1 MILSILKKII
11 GSKNN
16 RDLRRIRKTVAEIN
30 SLEES
35 LKLFSDKDLRE
46 KTNQFRDRLASGE
59 QLDEMLAEAFATV
72 RETSRRVLA
81 MRHFDVQL
89 IGGITLHEGRI
100 AEMRTGEG
108 KTLAA
113 TLSAYLNALPAK
125 GVHIITVNDYLAK
138 RDAQWMLPLYRALG
152 LSLGVIQSHR
162 GGNEAS
168 SFYCSADDE
177 NGLTVSTRKE
187 AYAADI
193 TYGTNNEFGFD
204 YLRDNMAVSS
214 EQLVQG
220 ELFYSVIDE
229 VDSILVDEAR
239 TPLIIS
245 GKVSDSTKWY
255 SDFTRIVKGMKR
267 DVHYEI
273 DEAKKQVHTTEVG
286 VEYVESKLGI
296 KNLYENTQT
305 NFIHYLTATLRAKT
319 IFTKDVDYI
328 IADGQIKIVDEFT
341 GRVLEG
347 RRYSDGLHQA
357 LEAKENVKIQDENQ
371 TLASIT
377 YQNYF
382 RMYENLAGMTGTAK
396 TEEEEFVQIYNL
408 EVVEIPTNLPIQ
420 RSDQQD
426 AVYKTNSAKLDA
438 VIEDIKLRNTKGQ
451 PILLGTV
458 SVEASEEISKLL
470 TSKGIVHNVLN
481 AKNHEEEANI
491 VAQAGRLGA
500 VTVAT
505 NMAGRGV
512 DIKLGGNPEDMAIQ
526 LQIKENQQDN
536 PNFLKTKIVEFE
548 SKVEKEKQ
556 DVLELGGLYVL
567 GTERHESRRI
577 DNQLRGRSGRQG
589 DPGESRFY
597 ISLQDDLM
605 RRFQG
610 ERIESIMNKL
620 NLPDEERIE
629 QSMVTKSIE
638 RAQAQVESLNFE
650 IRKNVL
656 KFDQVLN
663 QQRDVIYKWRRELL
677 RSESIHDLIEGWF
690 EDVVDLISKNIENY
704 KKSYE
709 SLDQFKDLVENE
721 LSELLSDAAKNKLFQ
736 NLEINDNLD
745 IEKSLKDLF
754 YDNEK
759 QDENNFWNLA
769 RGSALSFIDQ
779 SWKDHLAEMDYL
791 RSGIG
796 LRAMGQRDPL
806 VEYQNEGYDLFEELI
821 DNVKFSVI
829 RILLNFDKNLI
840 VQKEKNIDD
849 NVKEKTITKD
859 KIGRN
864 DPCYCGSGKK
874 YKKCGMVDACIK
886 KS

>member
-1 MILSILKKII
+1 LSIFKKVLSV
-11 GSKNN
+11 GSGKLASELNT
-16 RDLRRIRKTVAEIN
+16 IVAAIN
-30 SLEES
+30 SKEQEFE
-35 LKLFSDKDLRE
+35 KFSDKE
-46 KTNQFRDRLASGE
+46 IKTNFQNLSEKLEDSPQSIE
-59 QLDEMLAEAFATV
+59 IEAFAYT
-72 RETSRRVLA
+72 REAAKRTLGQ
-81 MRHFDVQL
+81 RHYDVQ
-89 IGGITLHEGRI
+89 IFGGLVLLRNKI
-100 AEMRTGEG
+100 AEMKTGEG
-108 KTLAA
+108 KTLVS
-113 TLSAYLNALPAK
+113 TLPISLMALYKK
-125 GVHIITVNDYLAK
+125 GVHVVTVNEYLAK
-138 RDAQWMLPLYRALG
+138 RDAEWMSPIYEFLG
-152 LSLGVIQSHR
+152 LEVGLIHSNQDPLDKA
-162 GGNEAS
+162 AS
-168 SFYCSADDE
+168 Y
-177 NGLTVSTRKE
+177 KK
-187 AYAADI
+187 DI

-255 SDFTRIVKGMKR
+255 SDFTKIVKGMKK
-267 DVHYEI
+267 DIHYEI
-273 DEAKKQVHTTEVG
+273 DEAKKQVHTTEAG

-296 KNLYENTQT
+296 NNLYENTQT

-328 IADGQIKIVDEFT
+328 VADGQIKIVDEFT

-420 RSDQQD
+420 RMDKQD
-426 AVYKTNSAKLDA
+426 AVYKTNVAKLDA
-438 VIEDIKLRNTKGQ
+438 VIEDIKIRNDKGQ

-458 SVEASEEISKLL
+458 SVEASEEISKIL

-481 AKNHEEEANI
+481 AKNHEQEAHI
-491 VAQAGRLGA
+491 IAQAGRLGA

-512 DIKLGGNPEDMAIQ
+512 DIKLGGNPEEMAIQ
-526 LQIKENQQDN
+526 HQIKENQQDN
-536 PNFLKTKIVEFE
+536 QDFLNSKISEFE
-548 SKVEKEKQ
+548 SEVEKEKKQ
-556 DVLELGGLYVL
+556 VLELGGLYVL

-677 RSESIHDLIEGWF
+677 RSQSIKNLIEGWF
-690 EDVVDLISKNIENY
+690 EDVTDIVSNNIESY
-704 KKSYE
+704 KKNYE
-709 SLDQFKDLVENE
+709 TLDDFKILVENE
-721 LSELLSDAAKNKLFQ
+721 LSELLSDTTKNKLIQ
-736 NLEINDNLD
+736 KLEINDNLE
-745 IEKSLKDLF
+745 IKKSLEELF
-754 YDNEK
+754 YNNEN
-759 QDENNFWNLA
+759 QDINNFWNLA

-821 DNVKFSVI
+821 DNVKFSVV

-840 VQKEKNIDD
+840 VKKEKNIDD
-849 NVKEKTITKD
+849 NVKEKTILKD

-874 YKKCGMVDACIK
+874 YKKCGMINACIK

>member
-1 MILSILKKII
+1 MSIFKKVLSV
-11 GSKNN
+11 GSGKLASELNDVV
-16 RDLRRIRKTVAEIN
+16 RAIN
-30 SLEES
+30 DKEKEFE
-35 LKLFSDKDLRE
+35 LFSDEEIKVNFQDLSKKLNGDPQSIE
-46 KTNQFRDRLASGE
+46 V
-59 QLDEMLAEAFATV
+59 EAFAYI
-72 RETSRRVLA
+72 REAAKRTLGQ
-81 MRHFDVQL
+81 RHYDVQL
-89 IGGITLHEGRI
+89 FGGLVLLRNRI
-100 AEMRTGEG
+100 AEMKTGEG
-108 KTLAA
+108 KTLVS
-113 TLSAYLNALPAK
+113 TLPISLMALFKK
-125 GVHIITVNDYLAK
+125 GVHVVTVNEYLAK
-138 RDAQWMLPLYRALG
+138 RDAEWMSPIYNFLG
-152 LSLGVIQSHR
+152 LEV
-162 GGNEAS
+162 
-168 SFYCSADDE
+168 
-177 NGLTVSTRKE
+177 GLIYSKQDPE
-187 AYAADI
+187 EKNQAYKKDI

-204 YLRDNMAVSS
+204 YLRDNMAISS

-255 SDFTRIVKGMKR
+255 SEFTKIVKGMKR
-267 DVHYEI
+267 DIHYEI
-273 DEAKKQVHTTEVG
+273 DEAKKQVHTTELG

-296 KNLYENTQT
+296 PNLYENTKT

-319 IFTKDVDYI
+319 IFVKDVDYI
-328 IADGQIKIVDEFT
+328 VADGQIKIVDEFT

-420 RSDQQD
+420 RVDQQD
-426 AVYKTNSAKLDA
+426 AVYKTNKAKLDA
-438 VIEDIKLRNTKGQ
+438 VIEDIKLRNKNGQ

-458 SVEASEEISKLL
+458 SVEASEEISKML

-481 AKNHEEEANI
+481 AKNHEQEAGI
-491 VAQAGRLGA
+491 IAQAGKLGA

-512 DIKLGGNPEDMAIQ
+512 DIKLGGNPEEMAIQ
-526 LQIKENQQDN
+526 LQINENELDN
-536 PNFLKTKIVEFE
+536 PNYLK
-548 SKVEKEKQ
+548 SKVLDLEENVEKEKEKI
-556 DVLELGGLYVL
+556 LSLGGLYVL

-597 ISLQDDLM
+597 ISLQDELM

-620 NLPDEERIE
+620 NLPDDERIE

-677 RSESIHDLIEGWF
+677 RSANIDDLIEGWLS
-690 EDVVDLISKNIENY
+690 DVLETVANNIESY

-709 SLDQFKDLVENE
+709 NLENFNELVENE
-721 LSELLSDAAKNKLFQ
+721 LGELLSDSIRSKFLKNLQ
-736 NLEINDNLD
+736 INDDLD
-745 IEKSLKDLF
+745 IFNDLENLF
-754 YDNEK
+754 NENKK
-759 QDENNFWNLA
+759 QDRDNFWNLA

-779 SWKDHLAEMDYL
+779 SWKDHLSEMDYL

-806 VEYQNEGYDLFEELI
+806 VEYQNEGFDLFEELI
-821 DNVKFSVI
+821 NNVKFSVI
-829 RILLNFDKNLI
+829 RILLNFDNNLI
-840 VQKEKNIDD
+840 VKKEKNIDD
-849 NVKEKTITKD
+849 NVKEKVITKD

-874 YKKCGMVDACIK
+874 YKKCGLVDKCIK

>member
-1 MILSILKKII
+1 MSIFKKVLSVGSGKLASELKTIV
-11 GSKNN
+11 
-16 RDLRRIRKTVAEIN
+16 DAIN
-30 SLEES
+30 SKEQELE
-35 LKLFSDKDLRE
+35 KFSDQE
-46 KTNQFRDRLASGE
+46 IKTNFQNLSKHLE
-59 QLDEMLAEAFATV
+59 NSPQNIEIEAFAYT
-72 RETSRRVLA
+72 REAAKRTLGQ
-81 MRHFDVQL
+81 RHYDVQ
-89 IGGITLHEGRI
+89 IFGGLVLLRNKI
-100 AEMRTGEG
+100 AEMKTGEG
-108 KTLAA
+108 KTLVS
-113 TLSAYLNALPAK
+113 TLPISLMALYKK
-125 GVHIITVNDYLAK
+125 GVHVVTVNEYLAK
-138 RDAQWMLPLYRALG
+138 RDAEWMRPVYEFLG
-152 LSLGVIQSHR
+152 LEVGLIHSNQDPFDKV
-162 GGNEAS
+162 AS
-168 SFYCSADDE
+168 Y
-177 NGLTVSTRKE
+177 KK
-187 AYAADI
+187 DI

-220 ELFYSVIDE
+220 ELFYSVVDE

-245 GKVSDSTKWY
+245 GKVGDSTKWY

-267 DVHYEI
+267 DIHYEI
-273 DEAKKQVHTTEVG
+273 DEAKKQVHTTEGG

-296 KNLYENTQT
+296 NNLYENTQT

-328 IADGQIKIVDEFT
+328 VADGQIKIVDEFT

-420 RSDQQD
+420 RMDQQD
-426 AVYKTNSAKLDA
+426 AVYKTNRAKLDA
-438 VIEDIKLRNTKGQ
+438 VIEDIKIRNNKGQ

-458 SVEASEEISKLL
+458 SVEASEEISKIL
-470 TSKGIVHNVLN
+470 TSKGIIHNVLN
-481 AKNHEEEANI
+481 AKNHEQEAHI
-491 VAQAGRLGA
+491 IAQAGRMGA

-512 DIKLGGNPEDMAIQ
+512 DIKLGGNPEEMALQQQ
-526 LQIKENQQDN
+526 LKENQQDN
-536 PNFLKTKIVEFE
+536 QEFLNLKISEFE
-548 SKVEKEKQ
+548 SEVEKEKKL
-556 DVLELGGLYVL
+556 VLELGGLYVL

-677 RSESIHDLIEGWF
+677 RSQNIQNLIEEWF
-690 EDVVDLISKNIENY
+690 EDVADIVSNNIESY
-704 KKSYE
+704 KKNYE
-709 SLDQFKDLVENE
+709 TLEDFKNLVENE
-721 LSELLSDAAKNKLFQ
+721 LSELLSDATKNKLIQ
-736 NLEINDNLD
+736 KIEINDNLD
-745 IEKSLKDLF
+745 IKKILEELF
-754 YDNEK
+754 YNNEN
-759 QDENNFWNLA
+759 QDVSNFWNLA

-821 DNVKFSVI
+821 DNVKFSVV
-829 RILLNFDKNLI
+829 RILLNFDKNLL
-840 VQKEKNIDD
+840 VKKETNIDD

>member
-1 MILSILKKII
+1 MSIFKKVLSV
-11 GSKNN
+11 GSGKLASELNN
-16 RDLRRIRKTVAEIN
+16 VVQAIN
-30 SLEES
+30 DKEKEFE
-35 LKLFSDKDLRE
+35 LFSDEEIKLNFQDLSKKLNGDPQSIE
-46 KTNQFRDRLASGE
+46 V
-59 QLDEMLAEAFATV
+59 EAFAYI
-72 RETSRRVLA
+72 REAAKRTLGQ
-81 MRHFDVQL
+81 RHYDVQL
-89 IGGITLHEGRI
+89 FGGLVLLRNKI
-100 AEMRTGEG
+100 AEMKTGEG
-108 KTLAA
+108 KTLVS
-113 TLSAYLNALPAK
+113 TLPISLMALFKK
-125 GVHIITVNDYLAK
+125 GVHVVTVNEYLAK
-138 RDAQWMLPLYRALG
+138 RDAEWMSPIYNFLG
-152 LSLGVIQSHR
+152 LDV
-162 GGNEAS
+162 
-168 SFYCSADDE
+168 
-177 NGLTVSTRKE
+177 GLIHSNQDPEEKNQ
-187 AYAADI
+187 AYKKDI

-204 YLRDNMAVSS
+204 YLRDNMAISS

-255 SDFTRIVKGMKR
+255 SEFTKIVKGMKR

-273 DEAKKQVHTTEVG
+273 DEAKKQVHTTELG
-286 VEYVESKLGI
+286 VEFVESKLGI
-296 KNLYENTQT
+296 SNLYENTKT

-319 IFTKDVDYI
+319 IFVKDVDYI
-328 IADGQIKIVDEFT
+328 VSDGQIKIVDEFT

-357 LEAKENVKIQDENQ
+357 LEAKENVRIQDENQ

-420 RSDQQD
+420 RADQQD
-426 AVYKTNSAKLDA
+426 AVYKTNKAKLDA
-438 VIEDIKLRNTKGQ
+438 VIEDIKLRNQSGQ

-458 SVEASEEISKLL
+458 SVEASEEISKIL

-481 AKNHEEEANI
+481 AKNHEQEANI
-491 VAQAGRLGA
+491 IAQAGKLGA

-512 DIKLGGNPEDMAIQ
+512 DIKLGGNAEEMA
-526 LQIKENQQDN
+526 LQFQINENQQDN
-536 PNFLKTKIVEFE
+536 TNYLQSKISELEENVEI
-548 SKVEKEKQ
+548 EKEK
-556 DVLELGGLYVL
+556 VLSLGGLYVL

-597 ISLQDDLM
+597 ISLQDELM

-610 ERIESIMNKL
+610 ERIESIMTKL
-620 NLPDEERIE
+620 NLPDDERIE

-677 RSESIHDLIEGWF
+677 RSKNINGLIEGWLS
-690 EDVVDLISKNIENY
+690 DVLETVANNIDSHKKTYENL
-704 KKSYE
+704 E
-709 SLDQFKDLVENE
+709 HFNELVENE
-721 LSELLSDAAKNKLFQ
+721 LGELLSDSVRSKFLKNLQINDDLDIYK
-736 NLEINDNLD
+736 NLENLFN
-745 IEKSLKDLF
+745 E
-754 YDNEK
+754 NEK
-759 QDENNFWNLA
+759 QDVDNFWNLA

-779 SWKDHLAEMDYL
+779 SWKDHLSEMDYL

-806 VEYQNEGYDLFEELI
+806 VEYQNEGYDLSLI
-821 DNVKFSVI
+821 HI
-829 RILLNFDKNLI
+829 
-840 VQKEKNIDD
+840 
-849 NVKEKTITKD
+849 
-859 KIGRN
+859 
-864 DPCYCGSGKK
+864 
-874 YKKCGMVDACIK
+874 
-886 KS
+886 

>member
-1 MILSILKKII
+1 MSIFKKVLSV
-11 GSKNN
+11 GSGKLASELN
-16 RDLRRIRKTVAEIN
+16 DVVQAIN
-30 SLEES
+30 DKEKEFE
-35 LKLFSDKDLRE
+35 LFSDEEIKLNFQDLSKKLNGDPQSIE
-46 KTNQFRDRLASGE
+46 V
-59 QLDEMLAEAFATV
+59 EAFAYI
-72 RETSRRVLA
+72 REAAKRTLGQ
-81 MRHFDVQL
+81 RHYDVQL
-89 IGGITLHEGRI
+89 FGGLVLLRNKI
-100 AEMRTGEG
+100 AEMKTGEG
-108 KTLAA
+108 KTLVS
-113 TLSAYLNALPAK
+113 TLPISLMALFKK
-125 GVHIITVNDYLAK
+125 GVHVVTVNEYLAK
-138 RDAQWMLPLYRALG
+138 RDAEWMSPIYNFLG
-152 LSLGVIQSHR
+152 LEV
-162 GGNEAS
+162 
-168 SFYCSADDE
+168 
-177 NGLTVSTRKE
+177 GLIHSNQDPEEKNQ
-187 AYAADI
+187 AYKKDI

-204 YLRDNMAVSS
+204 YLRDNMAISS

-255 SDFTRIVKGMKR
+255 SEFTKIVKGMKR

-273 DEAKKQVHTTEVG
+273 DEAKKQVHTTELG
-286 VEYVESKLGI
+286 VEFVESKLGI
-296 KNLYENTQT
+296 SNLYENTKT

-319 IFTKDVDYI
+319 IFVKDVDYI
-328 IADGQIKIVDEFT
+328 VSDGQIKIVDEFT

-357 LEAKENVKIQDENQ
+357 LEAKENVRIQDENQ

-420 RSDQQD
+420 RADQQD
-426 AVYKTNSAKLDA
+426 AVYKTNKAKLDA
-438 VIEDIKLRNTKGQ
+438 VIEDIKLRNQNGQ
-451 PILLGTV
+451 PVLLGTV
-458 SVEASEEISKLL
+458 SVEASEEISKIL

-481 AKNHEEEANI
+481 AKNHEQEANI
-491 VAQAGRLGA
+491 IAQAGKLGA

-512 DIKLGGNPEDMAIQ
+512 DIKLGGNAEEMALQ
-526 LQIKENQQDN
+526 LQINENQQDN
-536 PNFLKTKIVEFE
+536 PNYLE
-548 SKVEKEKQ
+548 SKISELEENVEIEKEK
-556 DVLELGGLYVL
+556 VLSLGGLYVL

-597 ISLQDDLM
+597 ISLQDELM

-610 ERIESIMNKL
+610 ERIESIMTKL
-620 NLPDEERIE
+620 NLPDDERIE

-677 RSESIHDLIEGWF
+677 RSKNINGLIEGWLS
-690 EDVVDLISKNIENY
+690 DVLETVANNIDSY
-704 KKSYE
+704 KKTYE
-709 SLDQFKDLVENE
+709 NLEHFNELVEND
-721 LSELLSDAAKNKLFQ
+721 LGELLSDSVRSKFLKNLQ
-736 NLEINDNLD
+736 INDDLD
-745 IEKSLKDLF
+745 IYKGLENLF
-754 YDNEK
+754 NENEK
-759 QDENNFWNLA
+759 QDVDNFWNLA

-779 SWKDHLAEMDYL
+779 SWKDHLSEMDYL

-821 DNVKFSVI
+821 NNVKFSVI

-840 VQKEKNIDD
+840 VQKDKNIDD
-849 NVKEKTITKD
+849 NVKEKVITKD

-874 YKKCGMVDACIK
+874 YKKCGLVDKCIK

>member
-1 MILSILKKII
+1 MSIFKKVLSV
-11 GSKNN
+11 GSGK
-16 RDLRRIRKTVAEIN
+16 
-30 SLEES
+30 
-35 LKLFSDKDLRE
+35 
-46 KTNQFRDRLASGE
+46 LASE
-59 QLDEMLAEAFATV
+59 LNNVVQAINDKEKEFELLSDEEIKLNFQDLSKKLNGDPQSIEVEAFAYT
-72 RETSRRVLA
+72 REAAKRTLGQ
-81 MRHFDVQL
+81 RHYDVQL
-89 IGGITLHEGRI
+89 FGGLVLLRNKI
-100 AEMRTGEG
+100 AEMKTGEG
-108 KTLAA
+108 KTLVS
-113 TLSAYLNALPAK
+113 TLPISLMALFKK
-125 GVHIITVNDYLAK
+125 GVHVVTVNEYLAK
-138 RDAQWMLPLYRALG
+138 RDAEWMNPIYNFLG
-152 LSLGVIQSHR
+152 LEVGLIHSNQ
-162 GGNEAS
+162 
-168 SFYCSADDE
+168 DPDE
-177 NGLTVSTRKE
+177 KNQ
-187 AYAADI
+187 AYKKDI

-204 YLRDNMAVSS
+204 YLRDNLAISS

-255 SDFTRIVKGMKR
+255 SEFTKIVKGMKR

-273 DEAKKQVHTTEVG
+273 DEAKKQVHTTELG
-286 VEYVESKLGI
+286 VEFVESKLGI
-296 KNLYENTQT
+296 SNLYENTKT

-319 IFTKDVDYI
+319 IFVKDVDYI
-328 IADGQIKIVDEFT
+328 VSDGQIKIVDEFT

-357 LEAKENVKIQDENQ
+357 LEAKENVRIQDENQ

-420 RSDQQD
+420 RADQQD
-426 AVYKTNSAKLDA
+426 AVYKTNKAKLDA
-438 VIEDIKLRNTKGQ
+438 VIEDIKLRNQNGQ

-458 SVEASEEISKLL
+458 SVEASEEISKIL

-481 AKNHEEEANI
+481 AKNHEQEANI
-491 VAQAGRLGA
+491 IAQAGKLGA

-512 DIKLGGNPEDMAIQ
+512 DIKLGGNAEEMALQ
-526 LQIKENQQDN
+526 LQINENQQDN
-536 PNFLKTKIVEFE
+536 PNYLE
-548 SKVEKEKQ
+548 SKISELEENVEIEKEK
-556 DVLELGGLYVL
+556 VLSLGGLYVL

-597 ISLQDDLM
+597 ISLQDELM

-610 ERIESIMNKL
+610 ERIESIMTKL
-620 NLPDEERIE
+620 NLPDDERIE

-677 RSESIHDLIEGWF
+677 RSKNINGLIEGWLS
-690 EDVVDLISKNIENY
+690 DVLETVANNIDSHKKTYENL
-704 KKSYE
+704 E
-709 SLDQFKDLVENE
+709 HFNELVENE
-721 LSELLSDAAKNKLFQ
+721 LGELLSDSVRSKFLKNLQINDDLDIYK
-736 NLEINDNLD
+736 NLENLFN
-745 IEKSLKDLF
+745 E
-754 YDNEK
+754 NEK
-759 QDENNFWNLA
+759 QDVDNFWNLA

-779 SWKDHLAEMDYL
+779 SWKDHLSEMDYL

-806 VEYQNEGYDLFEELI
+806 VEYQNEGYDLFEDLI
-821 DNVKFSVI
+821 NNVKFSVI

-840 VQKEKNIDD
+840 VQKDKNIDD
-849 NVKEKTITKD
+849 NVKEKVITKD

-874 YKKCGMVDACIK
+874 YKKCGLVDKCIK

>member
-1 MILSILKKII
+1 LSIFKKVLSV
-11 GSKNN
+11 GSGKLATELNT
-16 RDLRRIRKTVAEIN
+16 IVAAIN
-30 SLEES
+30 SKEQEFE
-35 LKLFSDKDLRE
+35 KFSDQE
-46 KTNQFRDRLASGE
+46 IKTNFQNLSE
-59 QLDEMLAEAFATV
+59 QLEDSSQNIEVEAFAYT
-72 RETSRRVLA
+72 REAAKRTLGQ
-81 MRHFDVQL
+81 RHYDVQ
-89 IGGITLHEGRI
+89 IFGGLVLLRNKI

-108 KTLAA
+108 KTLVS
-113 TLSAYLNALPAK
+113 TLPISLMALYKK
-125 GVHIITVNDYLAK
+125 GVHVVTVNEYLAK
-138 RDAQWMLPLYRALG
+138 RDAEWMRPIYEFLG
-152 LSLGVIQSHR
+152 LEVGLIHSNQDPL
-162 GGNEAS
+162 EKAAS
-168 SFYCSADDE
+168 Y
-177 NGLTVSTRKE
+177 KK
-187 AYAADI
+187 DI

-204 YLRDNMAVSS
+204 YLRDNMAVSN

-220 ELFYSVIDE
+220 KLFYSVIDE

-267 DVHYEI
+267 DIHYEI
-273 DEAKKQVHTTEVG
+273 DEAKKQVHTTEAG

-296 KNLYENTQT
+296 TNLYENTQT

-328 IADGQIKIVDEFT
+328 VSDGQIKIVDEFT

-420 RSDQQD
+420 RMDQQD
-426 AVYKTNSAKLDA
+426 AVYKTNTAKLEA
-438 VIEDIKLRNTKGQ
+438 VIEDIKIRNDKGQ

-481 AKNHEEEANI
+481 AKNHEQEAHI
-491 VAQAGRLGA
+491 IAQAGRMGA

-512 DIKLGGNPEDMAIQ
+512 DIKLGGNPEEMAIQ
-526 LQIKENQQDN
+526 QQIKENQQDN
-536 PNFLKTKIVEFE
+536 QEFLESKISEFE
-548 SKVEKEKQ
+548 SEVEKEKKR
-556 DVLELGGLYVL
+556 VLELGGLYVL

-677 RSESIHDLIEGWF
+677 RSQSIKNLIEGWF
-690 EDVVDLISKNIENY
+690 EDVTDIVSNNIESY
-704 KKSYE
+704 KKNYE
-709 SLDQFKDLVENE
+709 TLDDFKISVENE
-721 LSELLSDAAKNKLFQ
+721 LSELLSDTTKNKLIQ
-736 NLEINDNLD
+736 KLEINDNLE
-745 IEKSLKDLF
+745 IKKSLEELF
-754 YDNEK
+754 YNNEN
-759 QDENNFWNLA
+759 QDINNFWNLA

-821 DNVKFSVI
+821 DNVKFSVV

-840 VQKEKNIDD
+840 VKKEKNIDD
-849 NVKEKTITKD
+849 NVKEKTILKD

-874 YKKCGMVDACIK
+874 YKKCGMINACIK

>member
-1 MILSILKKII
+1 MSIFKKVLSV
-11 GSKNN
+11 GSGKLASELN
-16 RDLRRIRKTVAEIN
+16 DVVQAIN
-30 SLEES
+30 DKEKEFE
-35 LKLFSDKDLRE
+35 LFSDEEIKLNFQDLSKKLNGDPQSIE
-46 KTNQFRDRLASGE
+46 V
-59 QLDEMLAEAFATV
+59 EAFAYI
-72 RETSRRVLA
+72 REAAKRTLGQ
-81 MRHFDVQL
+81 RHYDVQL
-89 IGGITLHEGRI
+89 FGGLVLLRNKI
-100 AEMRTGEG
+100 AEMKTGEG
-108 KTLAA
+108 KTLVS
-113 TLSAYLNALPAK
+113 TLPISLMALFKK
-125 GVHIITVNDYLAK
+125 GVHVVTVNEYLAK
-138 RDAQWMLPLYRALG
+138 RDAEWMSPIYNFLG
-152 LSLGVIQSHR
+152 LEV
-162 GGNEAS
+162 
-168 SFYCSADDE
+168 
-177 NGLTVSTRKE
+177 GLIHSNQDPEEKNQ
-187 AYAADI
+187 AYKKDI

-204 YLRDNMAVSS
+204 YLRDNMAISS

-255 SDFTRIVKGMKR
+255 SEFTKIVKGMKR

-273 DEAKKQVHTTEVG
+273 DEAKKQVHTTELG
-286 VEYVESKLGI
+286 VEFVESKLGI
-296 KNLYENTQT
+296 SNLYENTKT

-319 IFTKDVDYI
+319 IFVKDVDYI
-328 IADGQIKIVDEFT
+328 VSDGQIKIVDEFT

-357 LEAKENVKIQDENQ
+357 LEAKENVRIQDENQ

-420 RSDQQD
+420 RADQQD
-426 AVYKTNSAKLDA
+426 AVYKTNKAKLDA
-438 VIEDIKLRNTKGQ
+438 VIEDIKLRNQNGQ
-451 PILLGTV
+451 PVLLGTV
-458 SVEASEEISKLL
+458 SVEASEEISKIL

-481 AKNHEEEANI
+481 AKNHEQEANI
-491 VAQAGRLGA
+491 IAQAGKLGA

-512 DIKLGGNPEDMAIQ
+512 DIKLGGNAEEMALQ
-526 LQIKENQQDN
+526 LQINENEQDN
-536 PNFLKTKIVEFE
+536 PNYLE
-548 SKVEKEKQ
+548 SKISELEENVEIEKEK
-556 DVLELGGLYVL
+556 VLSLGGLYVL

-597 ISLQDDLM
+597 ISLQDELM

-610 ERIESIMNKL
+610 ERIESIMTKL
-620 NLPDEERIE
+620 NLPDDERIE

-677 RSESIHDLIEGWF
+677 RSKNINGLIEGWLS
-690 EDVVDLISKNIENY
+690 DVLETVANNIDSY
-704 KKSYE
+704 KKTYE
-709 SLDQFKDLVENE
+709 NLEHFNELVENE
-721 LSELLSDAAKNKLFQ
+721 LSELLSDSVRSKFLKNLQINDDLDIYK
-736 NLEINDNLD
+736 NLENLFN
-745 IEKSLKDLF
+745 E
-754 YDNEK
+754 NEK
-759 QDENNFWNLA
+759 QDVDNFWNLA

-779 SWKDHLAEMDYL
+779 SWKDHLSEMDYL

-821 DNVKFSVI
+821 NNVKFSVI

-840 VQKEKNIDD
+840 VQKDKNIDD
-849 NVKEKTITKD
+849 NVKEKVITKD

-874 YKKCGMVDACIK
+874 YKKCGLVDKCIK

>member
-1 MILSILKKII
+1 MSIFKKVLSV
-11 GSKNN
+11 GSGKLASELNSVV
-16 RDLRRIRKTVAEIN
+16 DAIN
-30 SLEES
+30 SKEQEFE
-35 LKLFSDKDLRE
+35 KLSDQE
-46 KTNQFRDRLASGE
+46 IKTNFQNLSK
-59 QLDEMLAEAFATV
+59 QLNDSPSKIEVEAFAYT
-72 RETSRRVLA
+72 REAAKRTLGQ
-81 MRHFDVQL
+81 RHYDVQ
-89 IGGITLHEGRI
+89 IFGGLVLLRNKI
-100 AEMRTGEG
+100 AEMKTGEG
-108 KTLAA
+108 KTLVS
-113 TLSAYLNALPAK
+113 TLPISLMALYKK
-125 GVHIITVNDYLAK
+125 GVHVVTVNEYLAK
-138 RDAQWMLPLYRALG
+138 RDAEWMSPIYEFLG
-152 LSLGVIQSHR
+152 LEVGLIH
-162 GGNEAS
+162 S
-168 SFYCSADDE
+168 SQDPLDKA
-177 NGLTVSTRKE
+177 G
-187 AYAADI
+187 AYQKDI

-255 SDFTRIVKGMKR
+255 SDFTKIVKGMKK

-296 KNLYENTQT
+296 SNLYENTQT

-328 IADGQIKIVDEFT
+328 VSDGQIKIVDEFT

-408 EVVEIPTNLPIQ
+408 EVIEIPTNLPIQ
-420 RSDQQD
+420 RMDQQD
-426 AVYKTNSAKLDA
+426 AVYKTNTAKLDA
-438 VIEDIKLRNTKGQ
+438 VIEDIKIRNEKGQ

-458 SVEASEEISKLL
+458 SVEASEEISKIL

-481 AKNHEEEANI
+481 AKNHEQEAQI
-491 VAQAGRLGA
+491 IAQAGRLGA

-512 DIKLGGNPEDMAIQ
+512 DIKLGGNPEEMATQ
-526 LQIKENQQDN
+526 QQINENQQDN
-536 PNFLKTKIVEFE
+536 PSFLE
-548 SKVEKEKQ
+548 SKVLQFESQVQEEKQ
-556 DVLELGGLYVL
+556 KVLELGGLYVL

-677 RSESIHDLIEGWF
+677 RSEKINDLIESWLS
-690 EDVVDLISKNIENY
+690 DVLETVEINIESY

-709 SLDQFKDLVENE
+709 NLEHFQELVENE
-721 LSELLSDAAKNKLFQ
+721 LSELLSDVSRNKFIENLQ
-736 NLEINDNLD
+736 INDDLDIYKNLE
-745 IEKSLKDLF
+745 DLF
-754 YDNEK
+754 KENEI
-759 QDENNFWNLA
+759 QDQSNFWNLA

-779 SWKDHLAEMDYL
+779 LWKDHLSEMDYL

-806 VEYQNEGYDLFEELI
+806 VEYQNEGYDLFEDLI
-821 DNVKFSVI
+821 NNVKFSVI
-829 RILLNFDKNLI
+829 RVLMNFDKNLI

-864 DPCYCGSGKK
+864 DPCYCGSGRK
-874 YKKCGMVDACIK
+874 YKKCGLVDKCIK

>member
-1 MILSILKKII
+1 MSIFKKVLSV
-11 GSKNN
+11 GSGKLATELNT
-16 RDLRRIRKTVAEIN
+16 IVAAIN
-30 SLEES
+30 SKEQEFE
-35 LKLFSDKDLRE
+35 KFSDQE
-46 KTNQFRDRLASGE
+46 IKTNFQNLSE
-59 QLDEMLAEAFATV
+59 QLEGSSQNIEVEAFAYT
-72 RETSRRVLA
+72 REAAKRTLGQ
-81 MRHFDVQL
+81 RHYDVQ
-89 IGGITLHEGRI
+89 IFGGLVLLRNKI
-100 AEMRTGEG
+100 AEMKTGEG
-108 KTLAA
+108 KTLVS
-113 TLSAYLNALPAK
+113 TLPISLMALYKK
-125 GVHIITVNDYLAK
+125 GVHVVTVNEYLAK
-138 RDAQWMLPLYRALG
+138 RDAEWMSPVYEFLG
-152 LSLGVIQSHR
+152 LEVGLIHSNQDPL
-162 GGNEAS
+162 NKAAS
-168 SFYCSADDE
+168 Y
-177 NGLTVSTRKE
+177 KK
-187 AYAADI
+187 DI

-204 YLRDNMAVSS
+204 YLRDNMAVSN

-255 SDFTRIVKGMKR
+255 SDFTRIAKGMKR
-267 DVHYEI
+267 DIHYEI
-273 DEAKKQVHTTEVG
+273 DEAKKQVHTTEAG

-296 KNLYENTQT
+296 ANLYENTQT

-319 IFTKDVDYI
+319 IFTKDIDYI
-328 IADGQIKIVDEFT
+328 VSDGQIKIVDEFT

-420 RSDQQD
+420 RIDQQD
-426 AVYKTNSAKLDA
+426 AVYKTNTAKLEA
-438 VIEDIKLRNTKGQ
+438 VIEDIKIRNDKGQ

-481 AKNHEEEANI
+481 AKNHEQEAQI
-491 VAQAGRLGA
+491 IAQAGRMGA

-512 DIKLGGNPEDMAIQ
+512 DIKLGGNPEEMAIQ
-526 LQIKENQQDN
+526 QLKIENQEDN
-536 PNFLKTKIVEFE
+536 KDLLNSKISAFE
-548 SKVEKEKQ
+548 SEVEKEKKR
-556 DVLELGGLYVL
+556 VLELGGLYVL

-589 DPGESRFY
+589 DPGESRFF

-677 RSESIHDLIEGWF
+677 RSKNIKNLIEGWF
-690 EDVVDLISKNIENY
+690 EDVADIVSNNIESY
-704 KKSYE
+704 KKNYE
-709 SLDQFKDLVENE
+709 TLEDFKNLVENE
-721 LSELLSDAAKNKLFQ
+721 LSELLSDTSKNKLIQ
-736 NLEINDNLD
+736 KLEINDNLD
-745 IEKSLKDLF
+745 IKKSLEELF
-754 YDNEK
+754 YNNEN
-759 QDENNFWNLA
+759 QDIDNFWNLA
-769 RGSALSFIDQ
+769 RNSSLSFIDQ

-840 VQKEKNIDD
+840 VKKEKNIDD
-849 NVKEKTITKD
+849 NVKEKTFTKD